1 MTLEEYHKKIDKV
14 VENGKKEMEAAT
26 TAAKADLLKAVSEK
40 EMTHEEFTALSKSN
54 GIKLKRNINKIK
66 INWQKEVMKIQR
78 QYFKELGKNL
88 LHGEIDKIC

>member
-54 GIKLKRNINKIK
+54 GIKLKRNINKK
-66 INWQKEVMKIQR
+66 STNSTCIQAI
-78 QYFKELGKNL
+78 F
-88 LHGEIDKIC
+88 I